1 MSAENLTKQVNIDVT
16 AREIDFVTRFA
27 LNWEHLREI
36 LGIMRPIKKEA
47 GAVLKSK
54 TATVVLNS
62 SSVGEGDTIPYSQA
76 TVTEKAY
83 AEMGIEKYRKGVTM
97 EAIKTYG
104 YDVAVAMTDEAF
116 LRELQDRVTT
126 KFYDYLNTGTL
137 TNIQTTYQM
146 TLAMAKGLVENKF
159 KKMHRTATSVVGFAN
174 ILDVYEYLGA
184 AQITVQNE
192 FGFNYIKNFMGYGTI
207 FLLAD
212 DEIARGT
219 VIATPVEN
227 INLYYVDP
235 SDSNFARGGLVF
247 TTDGDT
253 NLLGFHT
260 QGNYDTAVSDS
271 FAVYGLVLFAEYL
284 DAIAVVKCEA
294 SGSLGEFSSTSGD
307 ATTTSGATKLSVAK
321 TVLKP
326 DCTYYFK
333 EQASTAPTIAYKATP
348 DNTWT
353 LLDWDTSGDTYA
365 IVDDFKPDGLTNG
378 HKYTIVEVNGS
389 GQAIRTSDGTV
400 DVK

>member
-1 MSAENLTKQVNIDVT
+1 MAAENLTKQVNIDVT

-36 LGIMRPIKKEA
+36 LGIMKPIKKEP

-62 SSVGEGDTIPYSQA
+62 ASVGEGDTIPYSQA
-76 TVTEKAY
+76 NVTETAY
-83 AEMGIEKYRKGVTM
+83 AEMGVKKYRKGVTM

-116 LRELQDRVTT
+116 LRELQDEVTGE
-126 KFYDYLNTGTL
+126 FYTYLNGGLL
-137 TNIQTTYQM
+137 TNIETTYQM

-159 KKMHRTATSVVGFAN
+159 KKMHRTSTAVVGFAN
-174 ILDVYEYLGA
+174 ILDVYEYIGSA
-184 AQITVQNE
+184 NITVQNQ
-192 FGFNYIKNFMGYGTI
+192 FGFNYVKDFMGYGTI

-235 SDSNFARGGLVF
+235 SDSDFARAGLVF
-247 TTDGDT
+247 TTDGET
-253 NLLGFHT
+253 NLIGFHT
-260 QGNYDTAVSDS
+260 EGNYETAVSDA
-271 FAVYGLVLFAEYL
+271 FAIYGLVLFAEYL
-284 DAIAVVKCEA
+284 DAIAVVKYEA
-294 SGSLGEFSSTSGD
+294 SGSFTTFDSTSGD
-307 ATTTSGATKLSVAK
+307 ATTTSGATKLTVAK
-321 TVLKP
+321 SLIKP

-333 EQASTAPTIAYKATP
+333 EQASTAPSIDYKAEV

-353 LLDWDTSGDTYA
+353 LVPFVEDGTNMVADN
-365 IVDDFKPDGLTNG
+365 FKPDGLTNG
-378 HKYTIVEVNGS
+378 HKYTLVGVNGS
-389 GQAIRTSDGTV
+389 GQAVVKSTGDV